1 MCLLF
6 FFYIHII
13 KNYFFFPF
21 FFSPYPQFQ
30 TDIISLQIRGNL
42 ALAYVA
48 GVISILGFFT
58 KGTFADM
65 AGVLAQWV
73 AVLVGFALLVGLGN
87 LIKVHI
93 GRVLKRDSGWLYSL
107 IVVGSALTVVA
118 LGLLGGG
125 PGDTSVAWV
134 FQWIYQPLGAAIFSL
149 LAFFLTTALF
159 RALRMKNAEAIVL
172 LVIALIIVIGQ
183 APFSAAAPADIAASV
198 KDWLLDYPVL
208 AGIRAI
214 ILGVAFGAV
223 ATSLRALLGFDRTYL
238 E

>member
-1 MCLLF
+1 MTNR
-6 FFYIHII
+6 IGPRII
-13 KNYFFFPF
+13 
-21 FFSPYPQFQ
+21 
-30 TDIISLQIRGNL
+30 LVLNL
-42 ALAYVA
+42 ILAYVA

-58 KGTFADM
+58 RGTFADM

-87 LIKVHI
+87 LMKVHI
-93 GRVLKRDSGWLYSL
+93 GRTVRRESGWPYSL
-107 IVVGSALTVVA
+107 IVVGSTLVVIA

-125 PGDTSVAWV
+125 PGDASVAWV

-159 RALRMKNAEAIVL
+159 RALHMKSAEAVVL
-172 LVIALIIVIGQ
+172 LLAALVIVVGQ
-183 APFSAAAPADIAASV
+183 APFASTPPMDIAASV

-208 AGIRAI
+208 AGVRAI

-223 ATSLRALLGFDRTYL
+223 ATSLRALLGFDRPYL

>member
-1 MCLLF
+1 MSQRITSSL
-6 FFYIHII
+6 II
-13 KNYFFFPF
+13 A
-21 FFSPYPQFQ
+21 
-30 TDIISLQIRGNL
+30 LNL

-58 KGTFADM
+58 RGTFADM
-65 AGVLAQWV
+65 AGTLAQWV

-87 LIKVHI
+87 LMKVHI
-93 GRVLKRDSGWLYSL
+93 GRAVKREAGWLYSL

-118 LGLLGGG
+118 LGLLGGVG
-125 PGDTSVAWV
+125 PGDASVAWV

-159 RALRMKNAEAIVL
+159 RALHVKSAEAIVL
-172 LVIALIIVIGQ
+172 LIIALIVIIGQ
-183 APFSAAAPADIAASV
+183 APFSATSPVDMVASA
-198 KDWLLDYPVL
+198 KDWLLDYPAL

>member
-1 MCLLF
+1 MSNRIASTLILA
-6 FFYIHII
+6 
-13 KNYFFFPF
+13 
-21 FFSPYPQFQ
+21 
-30 TDIISLQIRGNL
+30 LNL

-58 KGTFADM
+58 RGTFADM

-87 LIKVHI
+87 LMKVHI
-93 GRVLKRDSGWLYSL
+93 GRTVKRERGWPYSL

-118 LGLLGGG
+118 LGLMGGG
-125 PGDTSVAWV
+125 PGDASVAWV

-159 RALRMKNAEAIVL
+159 RALHIRSAEAIVL
-172 LVIALIIVIGQ
+172 LIAALVVVIGQ
-183 APFSAAAPADIAASV
+183 APFGATPPIDIAASV

-214 ILGVAFGAV
+214 VLGVAFGAV
-223 ATSLRALLGFDRTYL
+223 ATSLRALLGFDRTYM

>member
-1 MCLLF
+1 MSQRIASSL
-6 FFYIHII
+6 II
-13 KNYFFFPF
+13 A
-21 FFSPYPQFQ
+21 
-30 TDIISLQIRGNL
+30 LNL

-58 KGTFADM
+58 RGTFADM
-65 AGVLAQWV
+65 AGTLAQWV

-87 LIKVHI
+87 LMKVHI
-93 GRVLKRDSGWLYSL
+93 GRAVRREAGWLYSL

-125 PGDTSVAWV
+125 PGDASVAWI

-159 RALRMKNAEAIVL
+159 RALHVKSVEAIVL
-172 LVIALIIVIGQ
+172 LIIALVVVIGQ
-183 APFSAAAPADIAASV
+183 APFSATSPIDVIASA

>member
-1 MCLLF
+1 MSNRITSALILA
-6 FFYIHII
+6 
-13 KNYFFFPF
+13 
-21 FFSPYPQFQ
+21 
-30 TDIISLQIRGNL
+30 LNL

-58 KGTFADM
+58 RGTFADM

-87 LIKVHI
+87 LMKVHI
-93 GRVLKRDSGWLYSL
+93 GRTLKREHGWPYSL
-107 IVVGSALTVVA
+107 IVVGSALMVVA
-118 LGLLGGG
+118 LGLMGGG
-125 PGDTSVAWV
+125 PGDASVAWV

-159 RALRMKNAEAIVL
+159 RALHIRSAEAIVL
-172 LVIALIIVIGQ
+172 LIAALVVVIGQ
-183 APFSAAAPADIAASV
+183 APFGATPPIDVAASV

-214 ILGVAFGAV
+214 VLGVAFGAV
-223 ATSLRALLGFDRTYL
+223 ATSLRALLGFDRTYM

>member
-1 MCLLF
+1 MPNR
-6 FFYIHII
+6 IG
-13 KNYFFFPF
+13 
-21 FFSPYPQFQ
+21 Q
-30 TDIISLQIRGNL
+30 SLILVLNL

-58 KGTFADM
+58 RGTFADM

-87 LIKVHI
+87 LMKVHI
-93 GRVLKRDSGWLYSL
+93 GRAIRREAGWFYSL
-107 IVVGSALTVVA
+107 IMVASALVVVA

-125 PGDTSVAWV
+125 PGDASVAWV
-134 FQWIYQPLGAAIFSL
+134 FQWIYQPLGAAVFSL

-159 RALRMKNAEAIVL
+159 RALRLRSAEAVVL
-172 LVIALIIVIGQ
+172 LVAALVIVIGQ
-183 APFSAAAPADIAASV
+183 APFGATPPFDVAASV

-223 ATSLRALLGFDRTYL
+223 ATSLRALLGFDRPYL

>member
-1 MCLLF
+1 MSNRISSSL
-6 FFYIHII
+6 II
-13 KNYFFFPF
+13 A
-21 FFSPYPQFQ
+21 
-30 TDIISLQIRGNL
+30 LNL

-58 KGTFADM
+58 RGTFADM

-87 LIKVHI
+87 LMKVHI
-93 GRVLKRDSGWLYSL
+93 GRVVKREGGWFYSL

-159 RALRMKNAEAIVL
+159 RALHMKSAEATL
-172 LVIALIIVIGQ
+172 LLIIALIVVIGQ
-183 APFSAAAPADIAASV
+183 APFSATSPGDVLASA
-198 KDWLLDYPVL
+198 KDWLLDYPAL